1 MILETAHR
9 LFAAHGAVALPPHAE
24 SGALVWPVA
33 LWQKVDA
40 AGFPLALLS
49 EDEGGFGLEPGDA
62 LCLVR
67 LAAFHGTSLPLGE
80 TLLANALFAR
90 AHLPVG
96 ASPAALVSH
105 ASLVLRRE
113 GEAWRLQGSAPRVAW
128 ARDARVLAVLA
139 HDADG
144 TPFLAQVTTGWT
156 AQPHHN
162 MAAEPRDD
170 VTFDLVLGRSEV
182 SPSPVTAKTLLAVGA
197 VLRAQAMAGAM
208 ENILERTVEYAN
220 ARVQFGKP
228 IGRFQAI
235 QQNLAVMATQV
246 AAARAGADMAADAWS
261 LDPEDADAFC
271 AAAAA
276 AKIRAGEA
284 AGLVAGIA
292 HQTHGAI
299 GFSLEYPLHP
309 FTRRLWAWREEFG
322 AESFW
327 AEHLGA
333 QVCALGADNFW
344 PYLTQSGVRA

>member
-1 MILETAHR
+1 METAHR

-24 SGALVWPVA
+24 SGALVWPAA
-33 LWQKVDA
+33 LWQKVDE

-62 LCLVR
+62 LSLVR
-67 LAAFHGTSLPLGE
+67 LAAFHGASLPLGE
-80 TLLANALFAR
+80 TLLANAFFAR

-96 ASPAALVSH
+96 TSPAAVVSH
-105 ASLVLRRE
+105 GSLVIRRE
-113 GEAWRLQGSAPRVAW
+113 GDGLHLQGTAPRVAW

-139 HDADG
+139 HDAYG
-144 TPFLAQVTTGWT
+144 TPFLARVTTGWT
-156 AQPHHN
+156 TTPHHN

-170 VTFDLVLGRSEV
+170 VTFDLVLGSPEV
-182 SPSPVTAKTLLAVGA
+182 APSPVTAHTLLALGG

-235 QQNLAVMATQV
+235 QQNLAVMATHV

-261 LDPEDADAFC
+261 LEPDDAAAFC
-271 AAAAA
+271 AFAAA

-284 AGLVAGIA
+284 AGLVASIA
-292 HQTHGAI
+292 HQTHGAM
-299 GFSLEYPLHP
+299 GFSLDYPLHP

-327 AEHLGA
+327 AEQLGA

-344 PYLTQSGVRA
+344 PFLTQSGVRS